1 MTQDELKKFVDEGGV
16 EKIGHAAYALLSLIS
31 QKAEEQG
38 YPEII
43 EISVR
48 ESMYK
53 AKIRSYQ
60 RLCQVRDNL
69 KEEGCIKS
77 YEPKGDTGFY
87 YLNYD

>member
-1 MTQDELKKFVDEGGV
+1 MTQDDLKKFVDTGGV
-16 EKIGHAAYALLSLIS
+16 ERIGHAPYTLLSFII
-31 QKAEEQG
+31 QRAEEQG
-38 YPEII
+38 YPDVV

-60 RLCQVRDNL
+60 RLCQVRDKL

-87 YLNYD
+87 YLNYN